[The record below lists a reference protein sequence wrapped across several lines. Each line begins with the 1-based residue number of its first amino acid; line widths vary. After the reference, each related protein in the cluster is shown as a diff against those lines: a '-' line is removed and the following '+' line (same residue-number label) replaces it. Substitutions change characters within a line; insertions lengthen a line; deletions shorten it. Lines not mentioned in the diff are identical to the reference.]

1 MPGQVQQL
9 RRRIRT
15 VRSTRK
21 IAKAQELVATSRIAK
36 AQERVAASKPYA
48 EAITQVLTA
57 LASNA
62 SVDNPLLIA
71 REQVRRAGVLLITS
85 DRGLAGAYNANAIR
99 TCEQLVSRLRGDGKD
114 VALYIIGR
122 KGVSYYR
129 FRNRP
134 IEASWTGFS
143 ERPGY
148 DDARR
153 VGESLLEAFV
163 AGADDG
169 DAEHGPD
176 GVRGV
181 DELHIVSTHFQSL
194 MTQSA
199 EAHFLAPMEVEERE
213 REPGLRPAYE
223 FEPEAEEL
231 LDALLPKYLNTRIY
245 AALLESAASESASRR
260 RAMKAASDNADDLLK
275 RYTREMNSARQAA
288 ITQEISEIVG
298 GANALS
304 ASGSDG

>member
-1 MPGQVQQL
+1 
-9 RRRIRT
+9 
-15 VRSTRK
+15 
-21 IAKAQELVATSRIAK
+21 
-36 AQERVAASKPYA
+36 
-48 EAITQVLTA
+48 VLTA

-62 SVDNPLLIA
+62 SVDNPLLIP
-71 REQVRRAGVLLITS
+71 RERVRRAGILLITS

-99 TCEQLVSRLRGDGKD
+99 TCEQLISRLRADGKD
-114 VALYIIGR
+114 VALYVIGR
-122 KGVSYYR
+122 KGVGYYR

-148 DDARR
+148 EDARR
-153 VGESLLEAFV
+153 VGESLLEAFI
-163 AGADDG
+163 AGADDT
-169 DAEHGPD
+169 DTEHGPD

-231 LDALLPKYLNTRIY
+231 LEALLPKYLNTRIY

-298 GANALS
+298 GANAL
-304 ASGSDG
+304 AAAGSDG